1 MQIKVSKKLKKLL
14 IGFGLTFG
22 LVFLIL
28 YLGNVQNP
36 QLDATRNGAESLEYL
51 FYDMFFKVKTGK
63 THNLED
69 IGDKNALNSN
79 YDPNI
84 FIVDIDEPSL
94 AKLGNYNTW
103 DRSIH
108 ADVVKNLHNGGASA
122 IGFDI
127 LFKNADFG
135 EQKTQQV
142 TTMLNKLSPET
153 SWDSLGGDIRTF
165 YNYDSMLVNAVKESR
180 NAIVCNIFDSYQ
192 SYKHESQWK
201 PLSSTARAEEIG

>member
-108 ADVVKNLHNGGASA
+108 ADVVKNLHN
-122 IGFDI
+122 
-127 LFKNADFG
+127 LFRFFG
-135 EQKTQQV
+135 
-142 TTMLNKLSPET
+142 NKSVIYAGN
-153 SWDSLGGDIRTF
+153 S
-165 YNYDSMLVNAVKESR
+165 VKI
-180 NAIVCNIFDSYQ
+180 N
-192 SYKHESQWK
+192 H
-201 PLSSTARAEEIG
+201 